1 MSPAPRLE
9 VALRPSRRWAWLLA
23 VALGAVALVGNL
35 LPLETPARLAL
46 CAALIAAAAL
56 AVRGWRRMAGADRL
70 LWDGSAWQLRAG
82 GEHVRL
88 QDCRVDY
95 VTAWLI
101 VLSFADGRRRRHLPL
116 FADAMTAEGFR
127 QMQVLV
133 RSGVLE

>member
-23 VALGAVALVGNL
+23 AALGAVALVGNL
-35 LPLETPARLAL
+35 LPLEIPARLGL
-46 CAALIAAAAL
+46 CAALLGAGVL
-56 AVRGWRRMAGADRL
+56 AVRGWRRVAAADRL

-82 GEHVRL
+82 GEYQRL
-88 QDCRVDY
+88 ENCRPEY

-101 VLSFADGRRRRHLPL
+101 VLSFGGGKLRRRLPL
-116 FADAMTAEGFR
+116 FADAMMPEEFR
-127 QMQVLV
+127 QLQVLV